1 MQKKELLY
9 QTWFTHSE
17 ERLKAF
23 NQVRKG
29 TKKIIDDN
37 FFSSFPNLIE
47 SL

>member
-29 TKKIIDDN
+29 TKKIIETIRDA
-37 FFSSFPNLIE
+37 SFPGR
-47 SL
+47 